1 MDVRDMRKN
10 IAMLTGAVALAA
22 AFGTAIPAAAQ
33 TAAPRGKQAGDFVI
47 GLGAI
52 GVLPEN
58 GGRASLIGGEPRA
71 SNSAT
76 AQLDFTYFMHSS
88 VALNLIAATSQ
99 HDISV
104 RGSALGDVKLGHV
117 WVLPPT
123 LTLQYHPLPASRFSP
138 YLGAGLNLT
147 FFYGYGGD
155 RTAPVTRVRVDTAP
169 GFALNA
175 GLDYE
180 IAPNWLANLDVKKIF
195 LRPEASVNSG
205 LVSARVNLDPWVV
218 GAAVRYRF

>member
-1 MDVRDMRKN
+1 MRKTVGMLAG
-10 IAMLTGAVALAA
+10 AMVAA
-22 AFGTAIPAAAQ
+22 ATLGAGAAMAQ
-33 TAAPRGKQAGDFVI
+33 DAPRGKQAGDFVV

-52 GVLPEN
+52 GVLPQN
-58 GGRASLIGGEPRA
+58 GGRVGLIGGEPRA
-71 SNSAT
+71 SDSAT
-76 AQLDFTYFMHSS
+76 PQLDFTYFLSRN

-99 HDISV
+99 HDLSV
-104 RGSALGDVKLGHV
+104 AHSALGNVKLGHV

-123 LTLQYHPLPASRFSP
+123 LTLQYHPLPGSRLSP
-138 YLGAGLNLT
+138 YVGAGLNVT

-155 RTAPVTRVRVDTAP
+155 RSAPVNRVRIDTAP

-195 LRPEASVNSG
+195 LRPSVSVNSG
-205 LVSARVNLDPWVV
+205 MINGRADLDPWVI
-218 GAAVRYRF
+218 GASVRYRF

>member
-1 MDVRDMRKN
+1 MRKA
-10 IAMLTGAVALAA
+10 ITRLTGALALAA
-22 AFGTAIPAAAQ
+22 AALGAGPAAAQ
-33 TAAPRGKQAGDFVI
+33 GASPRGKQAGDLVV

-58 GGRASLIGGEPRA
+58 GGRTSIGGKPEA
-71 SNSAT
+71 SDSAT
-76 AQLDFTYFMHSS
+76 AQLDLTYFAHPM
-88 VALNLIAATSQ
+88 VALNLIAATSR

-123 LTLQYHPLPASRFSP
+123 LTLQVHPLPASRISP
-138 YLGAGLNLT
+138 YFGAGINVT

-155 RTAPVTRVRVDTAP
+155 RTAPVNRVRVDAAP

-175 GLDYE
+175 GVDYE

-205 LVSARVNLDPWVV
+205 LVNARVNLDPWVV
-218 GAAVRYRF
+218 GASVRYRF

>member
-1 MDVRDMRKN
+1 MRT
-10 IAMLTGAVALAA
+10 IAKLTGTLALAA
-22 AFGTAIPAAAQ
+22 ALGTGMVGSAAAQ
-33 TAAPRGKQAGDFVI
+33 ADAPRGKQAGDIVL

-52 GVLPEN
+52 GVLPSN
-58 GGRASLIGGEPRA
+58 GGRVGLIGGKPEA

-76 AQLDFTYFMHSS
+76 AQLDVTYF
-88 VALNLIAATSQ
+88 ALPNIAFNLIAATTQ
-99 HDISV
+99 HDVSV
-104 RGSALGDVKLGHV
+104 QGSALGDVKLGHV

-123 LTLQYHPLPASRFSP
+123 LTMQYHPLPTSRISP
-138 YLGAGLNLT
+138 YVGAGINWT

-155 RTAPVTRVRVDTAP
+155 RTAPVTRLRIDSTP

-180 IAPNWLANLDVKKIF
+180 IAPNWLANLDVKKIL

-205 LVSARVNLDPWVV
+205 LIHARVNLDPWVV
-218 GAAVRYRF
+218 GASVRYRF